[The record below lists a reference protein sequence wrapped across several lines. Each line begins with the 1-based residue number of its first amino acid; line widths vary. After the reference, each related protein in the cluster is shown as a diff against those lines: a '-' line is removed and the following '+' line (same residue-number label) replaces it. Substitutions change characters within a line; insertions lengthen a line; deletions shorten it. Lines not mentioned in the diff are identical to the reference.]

1 MLFGCSNNP
10 NTKYFTKNENEY
22 FEQIKA
28 NDVVLGQAKEGDW
41 LYDHKENGQTFLQF
55 VTSKTTKKI
64 DTTSVIYLQPIGKF
78 DSLQST
84 IIEITKEY
92 LSLFFQR
99 KVEILPNLSDKNI
112 PAYSRRLRED
122 GHEQILAPFILD
134 SVLSKIKTK
143 NSAALMALSEK
154 DLFPNKDWSFVFGL
168 ASYKKRVGVTSIY
181 RLQDK
186 ILVSSNFTKCLKRLI
201 NVSSHEIG
209 HMFSIHHCITSKCV
223 MNGSNSMYETDL
235 GTNRLCSECQQKLCY
250 SLKYNNEKRLAE
262 LQSFFKKYNLI
273 LDFNYLELDAKS
285 L

>member
-1 MLFGCSNNP
+1 MLFGCTNSP
-10 NTKYFTKNENEY
+10 NKKYFTENESQY
-22 FEQIKA
+22 FEKIKA
-28 NDVVLGQAKEGDW
+28 NDIVLGQPKEGDW

-55 VTSKTTKKI
+55 VTSKTTKII
-64 DTTSVIYLQPIGKF
+64 DSTSIIYLQPIGKF
-78 DSLQST
+78 DSLQSV

-99 KVEILPNLSDKNI
+99 KVEILSNLSDYKI

-122 GHEQILAPFILD
+122 GHEQILAPYILD
-134 SVLSKIKTK
+134 SVLNKIKIK

-154 DLFPNKDWSFVFGL
+154 DLFPSKDWSFVFGL
-168 ASYKKRVGVTSIY
+168 ASYSKRVGVTSIY

-186 ILVSSNFTKCLKRLI
+186 ILVSNNFTKCLKRLI
-201 NVSSHEIG
+201 NISSHEIG
-209 HMFSIHHCITSKCV
+209 HMFSIQHCKTSKCV